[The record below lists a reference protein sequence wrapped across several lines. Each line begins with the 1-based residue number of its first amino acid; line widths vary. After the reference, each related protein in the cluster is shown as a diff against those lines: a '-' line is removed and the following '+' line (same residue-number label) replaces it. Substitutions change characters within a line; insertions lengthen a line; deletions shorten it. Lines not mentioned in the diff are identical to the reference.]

1 MNRYVVDASAVL
13 ALLNDE
19 PGADLLAS
27 PDDRF
32 IVSAVNLAE
41 VVAKLADDGIAP
53 EAIDEMIDQ
62 LPLEVHAFGADMAVA
77 TGLLRT
83 ATRRFGLSL
92 GDRACLAL
100 ARGLDLPALTTDR
113 AWRQLDLDVAVRLL
127 R

>member
-13 ALLNDE
+13 AVLNDE

-41 VVAKLADDGIAP
+41 VVAKLTDDGIAP
-53 EAIDEMIDQ
+53 DAIDEMIDQ
-62 LPLEVHAFGADMAVA
+62 LPLEVHAFGADMSVA

-83 ATRRFGLSL
+83 ATHRFGLSL

-100 ARGLDLPALTTDR
+100 ARGLDLPALTTER

>member
-1 MNRYVVDASAVL
+1 VDASAVL
-13 ALLNDE
+13 AVLNDE

-41 VVAKLADDGIAP
+41 VVAKLTDDGIAP
-53 EAIDEMIDQ
+53 DAIDEMIDQ
-62 LPLEVHAFGADMAVA
+62 LPLEVHAFGAEMAVV